1 MPTDLITINELKKV
15 FFSLKTIKSPVYDEI
30 SSNAIINY
38 FSELNDL
45 LKYLLEK
52 SIETGVFPDT
62 LKIARVAPLF
72 KGGDPTNISNCGPIS
87 VLPCFFKIL
96 EHIMYNRLYK
106 YLATEKL
113 LYSKQFDFQSGLSTE
128 HAIVK
133 LVDQI

>member
-30 SSNAIINY
+30 SSNAIINS

-62 LKIARVAPLF
+62 LKIARVTPLF
-72 KGGDPTNISNCGPIS
+72 KGGDPTNISNYGPIS

>member
-1 MPTDLITINELKKV
+1 MNLKKS

-30 SSNAIINY
+30 SSNAIINS

-62 LKIARVAPLF
+62 LKIARVTPLF
-72 KGGDPTNISNCGPIS
+72 KGGDPTNISNYGPIS

>member
-30 SSNAIINY
+30 SSNAIINS

-62 LKIARVAPLF
+62 LKIARVTPLF
-72 KGGDPTNISNCGPIS
+72 KGGDPTNISNYGPIS

-96 EHIMYNRLYK
+96 KHIMYNRLYK

-113 LYSKQFDFQSGLSTE
+113 FYSKQFDFQSGLSTE
-128 HAIVK
+128 HSIVK